1 VERNPV
7 TGGAKLVPPPGAQ
20 FVISKT
26 QKCAWLVS
34 RTGSTRSTTQR
45 TNVSMPTI
53 GESTESS
60 SIHSNSIP
68 MYGNSRRPFRT
79 RSCRLPS
86 SSASST
92 SRRSVLV
99 QPRSR
104 SLGLEVPGG
113 GASNKRRHSFQSG
126 VPGLT
131 KDMDRLKVSPS
142 GDGRSRGA
150 SPRASTRRRASTVR
164 RSSRSGFLHFLD
176 LAIAN

>member
-1 VERNPV
+1 MWINLVELPCINLLSNEYCKHKSWIRLPSSTLIGLWLQN
-7 TGGAKLVPPPGAQ
+7 ACKSLISAQ

-53 GESTESS
+53 GESSESS

-104 SLGLEVPGG
+104 SLGLEGFKPFSFLH
-113 GASNKRRHSFQSG
+113 SNLDIPFSSRH
-126 VPGLT
+126 
-131 KDMDRLKVSPS
+131 
-142 GDGRSRGA
+142 A
-150 SPRASTRRRASTVR
+150 SPILCDVVTHK
-164 RSSRSGFLHFLD
+164 FFM
-176 LAIAN
+176 IY